1 VPVPVGEVLLM
12 TGYLIFGGL
21 FAAFAWPVVAWN
33 RLDRELRREEREERE
48 QRAARRVRKW

>member
-1 VPVPVGEVLLM
+1 M